1 MRFGC
6 LGSGSKGNAWL
17 VQAGDTCIMVDC
29 GFGPR
34 EAVKRLTRLGIE
46 ANSLNG
52 ILVTHEHSDHGR
64 GAAQLAS
71 QARCSVWLSHGTHAM
86 LDAVDNAPSSA
97 QIIEGRQGFA
107 PVFAIGDLEITPY
120 PVPHDA
126 REPTQFVFSDGAKR
140 FGLLTDAGHITA
152 HMETVLNGCDALALE
167 CNHDVA
173 RLEAGSYP
181 ASLKRR
187 ILGRYGHLDND
198 MAATLLRKIAGSGLK
213 HVVAAHLSAENNA
226 PELARAA
233 LAGALGC
240 AHDWIGVA
248 DQETGL
254 DWREI

>member
-34 EAVKRLTRLGIE
+34 EAGKRLARLGVEVNDLSAIM
-46 ANSLNG
+46 
-52 ILVTHEHSDHGR
+52 VTHEHSDHGR
-64 GAAQLAS
+64 GAAQLAAK
-71 QARCSVWLSHGTHAM
+71 ARCPVWLSHGTHAM
-86 LDAVDNAPSSA
+86 LDALGSAPLSA
-97 QIIEGRQGFA
+97 SIIAGQQ
-107 PVFAIGDLEITPY
+107 VFSVGELEITPY

-126 REPTQFVFSDGAKR
+126 REPMQFVFSDGARR
-140 FGLLTDAGHITA
+140 FGLLTDAGHVTA
-152 HMETVLNGCDALALE
+152 HMETVLSGCAALALE

-181 ASLKRR
+181 VALKRR
-187 ILGRYGHLDND
+187 ILGRYGHLDNGT
-198 MAATLLRKIAGSGLK
+198 AATLLHKIAGRSLK
-213 HVVAAHLSAENNA
+213 HVVAAHLSEENNA

-233 LAGALGC
+233 LARALGC